1 MRFYAVYVIHQHPA
15 VFSDSFPYIGCF
27 AASRFY
33 IVPRIVVDISA
44 VNRIRDRLA
53 YAGAAFLCH
62 IEEMI
67 LSVHLGN
74 VSVDIRKI
82 FGIVKEWFR
91 FTCQMSKIIIGIS
104 IVKFVSSVSE
114 THGKVYHQFTFG
126 FVINRFGSPCATYF
140 LISRKSSVETDVRS
154 GPVYQIGRAHE
165 NQCAVIA
172 PAVFFSVAF
181 PLGFTITGFPG
192 IDVKVGHGQ
201 IECTVGSAHDVG
213 IAYASL

>member
-1 MRFYAVYVIHQHPA
+1 MTGQSSRFFGCKVYDGPVFGNRKIGSFHDTFVKMSEIGEGLEIACLSESEVMRFYAVYVIHQHPA

-53 YAGAAFLCH
+53 YAGAAFLRH

-91 FTCQMSKIIIGIS
+91 
-104 IVKFVSSVSE
+104 
-114 THGKVYHQFTFG
+114 
-126 FVINRFGSPCATYF
+126 
-140 LISRKSSVETDVRS
+140 
-154 GPVYQIGRAHE
+154 
-165 NQCAVIA
+165 
-172 PAVFFSVAF
+172 
-181 PLGFTITGFPG
+181 
-192 IDVKVGHGQ
+192 
-201 IECTVGSAHDVG
+201 
-213 IAYASL
+213 